1 MAERSTRTV
10 LVALASNAVV
20 AVAKIIAGVASGSS
34 AMLSEGAH
42 SVADTTNEVFLLTA
56 LWRSSRPADRSHPF
70 GYGMERFFWSLLA
83 AVGIFVSGAAFSIYE
98 GVKGLVG
105 QPAELGNPILSYA
118 VLGFAFIT
126 EGISLI
132 TAVRQLRGE
141 ARSTGRPTMEHVR
154 RSPDPTVK
162 TVFSEDSAALVG
174 LAMAATGLGLRQATG
189 APQWDAA
196 AALAIGL
203 LLAFVAIRLGH
214 GTKELLIGAAA
225 DPELR
230 EQVWQELAGAAEVDA
245 VVEVL
250 TMQLAPEE
258 VLVAA
263 RLDLVDGIDSDG
275 LEALSTRLDEE
286 LQERHPEITQVFL
299 DATRAS
305 AHERG
310 RSRRI
315 TQR

>member
-1 MAERSTRTV
+1 M
-10 LVALASNAVV
+10 
-20 AVAKIIAGVASGSS
+20 SGSS

-42 SVADTTNEVFLLTA
+42 SVADTTNELFLLTA
-56 LWRSSRPADRSHPF
+56 LWRSARPADKGHPF

-98 GVKGLVG
+98 GITGLLRG
-105 QPAELGNPILSYA
+105 SPELGSPVVSYA
-118 VLGFAFIT
+118 VLGFAFLT
-126 EGISLI
+126 EGVSLL
-132 TAVRQLRGE
+132 TAVRQLRRE
-141 ARSTGRPTMEHVR
+141 ARSTGRETLEHVH
-154 RSPDPTVK
+154 RSSDPTVK
-162 TVFSEDSAALVG
+162 TVFAEDSAALVG
-174 LAMAATGLGLRQATG
+174 LALAAGGIGLRQATG
-189 APQWDAA
+189 APQWDAG

-203 LLAFVAIRLGH
+203 LLAGVAIRLGH
-214 GTKELLIGAAA
+214 STKELLIGAAA

-230 EQVWQELAGAAEVDA
+230 GQVWRELAAADEIDA
-245 VVEVL
+245 VVELL
-250 TMQLAPEE
+250 TMQLAPDE

-275 LEALSTRLDEE
+275 LEEFSSRVDEE

-305 AHERG
+305 PQERG

-315 TQR
+315 ARN